1 MYAYLSGSVDQSVSV
16 FLFPSAPGSVYFS
29 GFVALWS
36 VSEHQFLHG
45 PGYLGLKL

>member
-1 MYAYLSGSVDQSVSV
+1 MPISLGLWISRCLSSC
-16 FLFPSAPGSVYFS
+16 FLLHLGLYVYFS

>member
-1 MYAYLSGSVDQSVSV
+1 MPISLGLWISRCLSSC
-16 FLFPSAPGSVYFS
+16 FLLHLGLYVYFS

-36 VSEHQFLHG
+36 VSELQFLHG